1 MKQMNSTFLRKT
13 GLGFL
18 FALILFSI
26 NTLPAFANPVKND
39 AAGGVKGV
47 STTPAGPTV
56 SFTYNC
62 ANLTT
67 TATVNDP
74 NAFVCLASYQFD
86 GDAPGTNK
94 AHVYS
99 QAGSHSVTIT
109 YFNRDC
115 NLSPITL
122 YFDVV
127 VPIDLTIKT
136 TVTPATCNTLGKI
149 IVTSPIGANI
159 TYNFDFGGST
169 NMNMFSAVAG
179 NHPIIVGE
187 SFPNNPT
194 NCQKSIGGVNVP
206 LTPITII
213 NVNDPDVITCDAS
226 LDGKDIPT
234 PCDPVYLTTC
244 TQTCHHKKYKFVAP
258 TPTIIYDPDEL
269 TCNASLDGTI
279 DESKTQCGPINT
291 DICAQTCHTTKF
303 KFDQSLIKRTKI
315 NKTAPTCD
323 ASLEEQ
329 VKSLLCGAVN
339 TVTCEQTCTI
349 TTYKFDPTLFTINY
363 TYKTEETCDA
373 TKDGTI
379 DDDGTSC
386 DPVNT
391 QNCSQN
397 CTITKYKYVGTPA
410 FIIRMGICLV
420 ASPGISYQ
428 WYLDGVLLKG
438 VTDQAIFPT
447 TFGSYTVAVTNSKGC
462 TSLSDPVRS
471 ENDFVDNC
479 PQIHKNFGAACDDG
493 NPSTINDIVH
503 SDCKCRGDYY
513 SPNMTAKCPSDFVVV
528 STSKYGT
535 VINWQ
540 TVFTTN
546 CNDKTIDIK
555 QISGYYSGYPF
566 PVNDAS
572 AIEYVA
578 TDMCGNKTSCRF
590 IVRTTPLMTPN
601 VEAPVSEI
609 AVKPTS
615 RDKISFNLNSLS
627 PNPVTNELNL
637 NVTSDLEC
645 EVSFQ
650 IINSLG
656 SVVMRENKMLNT
668 GENQLKLDVSQ
679 LQAGFYFVLQQTPE
693 GKAVPTKF
701 VKW

>member
-26 NTLPAFANPVKND
+26 NTLPVFANPIKND

-47 STTPAGPTV
+47 STPPAGPTV

-67 TATVNDP
+67 TVTVNDP
-74 NAFVCLASYQFD
+74 NAIECKALFQFD
-86 GDAPGTNK
+86 GDPMPGMSNT
-94 AHVYS
+94 HVYT

-109 YFNRDC
+109 YGSC
-115 NLSPITL
+115 EKSPVTIP
-122 YFDVV
+122 FDVV

-136 TVTPATCNTLGKI
+136 TVTPATCNSLGKI
-149 IVTSPIGANI
+149 TVTSPIGANI
-159 TYNFDFGGST
+159 TYNLDFGGST
-169 NMNMFSAVAG
+169 NMNMFSAAAG
-179 NHPIIVGE
+179 NHFIIVGE
-187 SFPNNPT
+187 SFPNT
-194 NCQKSIGGVNVP
+194 TSSCQNSILGVKVP
-206 LTPITII
+206 LTPNTII

-226 LDGKDIPT
+226 LNGKDIPT
-234 PCDPVYLTTC
+234 TCDPVDLTTC

-269 TCNASLDGTI
+269 TCDASLDGTI

-291 DICAQTCHTTKF
+291 DICSQTCHKTKF

-323 ASLEEQ
+323 ASLDGQ

-349 TTYKFDPTLFTINY
+349 TTYKYI
-363 TYKTEETCDA
+363 
-373 TKDGTI
+373 
-379 DDDGTSC
+379 
-386 DPVNT
+386 
-391 QNCSQN
+391 
-397 CTITKYKYVGTPA
+397 GTPA
-410 FIIRMGICLV
+410 YITEMGICLV

-428 WYLDGVLLKG
+428 WYLDGVKIKG
-438 VTDQAIFPT
+438 ATDQAIFPT
-447 TFGSYTVAVTNSKGC
+447 TFGSYTVAVTNAEGC

-471 ENDFVDNC
+471 EADFVDNC

-493 NPSTINDIVH
+493 NPLTINDIVH
-503 SDCKCRGDYY
+503 SDCKCRGNYY

-535 VINWQ
+535 IVNWQ

-546 CNDKTIDIK
+546 CNDKTIDVK

-601 VEAPVSEI
+601 VEASVSEI

-615 RDKISFNLNSLS
+615 PNKISFKVGEIF
-627 PNPVTNELNL
+627 PNPVKDNLNL
-637 NVTSDLEC
+637 TITSDQEK

-656 SVVMRENKMLNT
+656 SVMMTENKVLTT
-668 GENQLKLDVSQ
+668 GENILKLDVSK
-679 LQAGFYFVLQQTPE
+679 LQNGFYFVSPLTSE
-693 GKAVPTKF
+693 GKVAPRKF
-701 VKW
+701 VKL